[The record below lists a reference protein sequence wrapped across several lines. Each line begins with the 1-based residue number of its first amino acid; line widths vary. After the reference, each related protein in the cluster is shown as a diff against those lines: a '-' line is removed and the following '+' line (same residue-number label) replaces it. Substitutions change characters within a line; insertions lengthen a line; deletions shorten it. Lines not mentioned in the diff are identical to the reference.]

1 VYEWLSSALPLGTWA
16 RYLEMERAALQERA
30 NGGRNLGGMEA
41 HRSGITESLH
51 CEKRSS
57 IEWRYR

>member
-30 NGGRNLGGMEA
+30 NGGMVRALGHPVEGETWEGLKHIA
-41 HRSGITESLH
+41 LQ
-51 CEKRSS
+51 
-57 IEWRYR
+57 